1 MTLSFDPA
9 LLMPGSGAAAGLGD
23 CSRPSSHCATASL
36 AAARAVGLA
45 SYAAST
51 ASILIPST
59 ASCRNFLFLFYFYL
73 FYFLFLFLFFY
84 FFIYF
89 IFIFIIKKLLQ
100 PAWP

>member
-1 MTLSFDPA
+1 
-9 LLMPGSGAAAGLGD
+9 MPGSGAAAGLGD

-59 ASCRNFLFLFYFYL
+59 ASCRNFLFLFFL
-73 FYFLFLFLFFY
+73 FYFICFVFFILFLFYFY
-84 FFIYF
+84 FIFIYF
-89 IFIFIIKKLLQ
+89 IFLFI
-100 PAWP
+100 